1 MKRTFALAAA
11 LLFASVTAFAFHCPK
26 DMKAIDDAMAKNPK
40 LSETDAKS
48 VKKYREEGESFH
60 KAGKHQEAVDSLAKA
75 MKILKIDDAAAA
87 PKKS

>member
-48 VKKYREEGESFH
+48 VKKYL
-60 KAGKHQEAVDSLAKA
+60 KALIPSMTSSAKRTG
-75 MKILKIDDAAAA
+75 
-87 PKKS
+87 